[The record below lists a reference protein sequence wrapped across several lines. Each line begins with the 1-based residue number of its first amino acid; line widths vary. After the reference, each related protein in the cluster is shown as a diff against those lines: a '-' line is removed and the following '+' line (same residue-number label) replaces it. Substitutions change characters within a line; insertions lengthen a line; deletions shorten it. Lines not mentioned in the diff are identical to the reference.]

1 MKKETFLKLKVKEIK
16 CRNCERILPIDNFT
30 YNLMHED
37 NTGVCRS
44 CQWIKKHKDKIDYLS
59 NKYSLQMVI
68 DVIHYIYEWKN
79 ADLYSFS
86 IENKYDLDI
95 IIDIATSL
103 NIGNKKLSIKI
114 PCEYCGKPAE
124 YTPSAYIKTTHHYCS
139 QECYFKDKSR
149 ISPHGKDSIYYNR
162 VETFCTNCGGKIE
175 VTPFDY
181 NKKNRFGDNHNFCS
195 QECYWEYRGKYYVG
209 EKSNSGLIDWTPEL
223 INKMRENKA
232 KSMSGENRLN
242 TKPQLIVNSFLD
254 ELNIKYTREYCVKY
268 YSIDN
273 YLDEYKLM
281 IEVMGDYWHS
291 NPLRYNSE
299 KYELNDYQLNGIHRD
314 KLKYSYI
321 KNHCNIEILYLWET
335 DIIKHPDICKTL
347 INTYVNNSGILEDY
361 NSFNYSISENNSL
374 ILNSNLIIPYKDQ
387 SIDKYKCLR
396 KTS

>member
-1 MKKETFLKLKVKEIK
+1 MRKETFLKLKVEKIK
-16 CRNCERILPIDNFT
+16 CRNCGRILSIDNFT
-30 YNLMHED
+30 YNLIHED
-37 NTGVCRS
+37 NTGICRS
-44 CQWIKKHKDKIDYLS
+44 CQWIEKHKDMVDYLLK
-59 NKYSLQMVI
+59 KYSLRLVI
-68 DVIHYIYEWKN
+68 DVIHYIYEGKDS
-79 ADLYSFS
+79 DLYSFS
-86 IENKYDLDI
+86 IKNKYDLNI
-95 IIDIATSL
+95 IIDIATAL
-103 NIGNKKLSIKI
+103 NIGNKKLSIKV
-114 PCEYCGKPAE
+114 PCEYCGNTAE
-124 YTPSAYIKTTHHYCS
+124 YTPSAYTKTTHHYCS
-139 QECYFKDKSR
+139 QECYYKDKSR

-162 VETFCTNCGGKIE
+162 VETFCTNCGSKIE

-181 NKKNRFGDNHNFCS
+181 NKKNRFGDSHNFCS

-209 EKSNSGLIDWTPEL
+209 DKSNSNLIDWTPEL

-254 ELNIKYTREYCVKY
+254 ELNIRYTREYCVKY

-273 YLDEYKLM
+273 YLDDYNLM

-291 NPLRYNSE
+291 NPIRYNHD

-335 DIIKHPDICKTL
+335 DIMKHPDVCKAL
-347 INTYVNNSGILEDY
+347 INAYINNDGTLDNY

-387 SIDKYKCLR
+387 PIDKYKCLL

>member
-1 MKKETFLKLKVKEIK
+1 M
-16 CRNCERILPIDNFT
+16 
-30 YNLMHED
+30 
-37 NTGVCRS
+37 
-44 CQWIKKHKDKIDYLS
+44 
-59 NKYSLQMVI
+59 
-68 DVIHYIYEWKN
+68 
-79 ADLYSFS
+79 
-86 IENKYDLDI
+86 
-95 IIDIATSL
+95 
-103 NIGNKKLSIKI
+103 
-114 PCEYCGKPAE
+114 
-124 YTPSAYIKTTHHYCS
+124 
-139 QECYFKDKSR
+139 
-149 ISPHGKDSIYYNR
+149 
-162 VETFCTNCGGKIE
+162 ETFCTNCGGKIE

-347 INTYVNNSGILEDY
+347 INTYVNNNGILEDY
-361 NSFNYSISENNSL
+361 NSFNYSISKNNSL
-374 ILNSNLIIPYKDQ
+374 VLNSNLIIPYKDQ